1 MIEVLI
7 SSKTRIKLML
17 RLYLNKHIEAHLRG
31 LEQEFGESSN
41 SIRVELNRF
50 EQAGLLVSSMRGN
63 KKYYRANQSHPLFQ
77 EIHNLLLKHTRID
90 QVIENVISK
99 LGDVEQVFLSGRL
112 VKGLESKIIDL
123 ILVGNINRPF
133 LLELVE
139 RTEEMIDR
147 KIRYLIC
154 DPENFNI
161 EDFTEDEVKPLLIW
175 QKA

>member
-1 MIEVLI
+1 
-7 SSKTRIKLML
+7 ML

-147 KIRYLIC
+147 KIRYLVC
-154 DPENFNI
+154 DPENFDI
-161 EDFTEDEVKPLLIW
+161 EDFAEDEVKPLLIW